1 MQLPPNMPFEVM
13 LQMIAGVA
21 ETDPEGAGTMLAD
34 LYDNEA
40 GEYRPL
46 LKAAAP
52 ILAAIGSD
60 IGLVLATLV
69 DGINGIGASPE
80 LQTSLETMR
89 TQRAQVRKRI
99 LDSYEAAGFTR
110 AEAMSLVMQDI
121 ANSKAAV
128 AQLQQAASDGVKKP
142 RTRPAEAARK
152 AA

>member
-13 LQMIAGVA
+13 LQMILGVA
-21 ETDPEGAGTMLAD
+21 ESEPAAAGAMLAN
-34 LYDNEA
+34 LYDNEV

-52 ILAAIGSD
+52 VLSAIGSD

-69 DGINGIGASPE
+69 DGINSVGASPE

-128 AQLQQAASDGVKKP
+128 AQIQQAASDGVKKP
-142 RTRPAEAARK
+142 RTRPAEARK